1 MLMCMQNTDMSHDNL
16 CHDNLCHDNLCELV
30 GEIANTLSGNARRSL
45 RHQFSVAVLSV
56 AHDRDAPMG
65 DPRNSH
71 PIMIPIVWHSYH
83 ARLAVCLDS

>member
-1 MLMCMQNTDMSHDNL
+1 MMPMCMQDTDMS
-16 CHDNLCHDNLCELV
+16 HDNLCHDNLCELV

-56 AHDRDAPMG
+56 APDRDAPMG
-65 DPRNSH
+65 YPRNSH

-83 ARLAVCLDS
+83 ARLVVCLDS